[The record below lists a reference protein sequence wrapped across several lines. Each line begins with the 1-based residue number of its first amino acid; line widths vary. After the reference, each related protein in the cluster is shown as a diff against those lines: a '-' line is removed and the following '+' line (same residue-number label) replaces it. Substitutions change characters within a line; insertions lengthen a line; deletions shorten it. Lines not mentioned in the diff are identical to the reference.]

1 MDNHFV
7 GIADKESFA
16 ALLKQSAEKPV
27 VVFKHSTTCPISA
40 GAYEEMT
47 AVECAVNIVTVQTA
61 REVSDEIEVQTG
73 IEHHSPQ
80 VIVLRNGKAVW
91 NTSHWKVKAE
101 AVAVALRE
109 AE

>member
-7 GIADKESFA
+7 GIADAESFA

-27 VVFKHSTTCPISA
+27 VVFKHSTTCPISS

-47 AVECAVNIVTVQTA
+47 ALEYPVNIVTVQTA
-61 REVSDEIEVQTG
+61 RDVSDEIEVQTDV
-73 IEHHSPQ
+73 EHHSPQ

-101 AVAVALRE
+101 AVAAALRQ

>member
-7 GIADKESFA
+7 GIADTESFA

-47 AVECAVNIVTVQTA
+47 AVEYSVNIVTVQTA

-101 AVAVALRE
+101 AVTVALRE

>member
-16 ALLKQSAEKPV
+16 ALLEQSAEKPV
-27 VVFKHSTTCPISA
+27 VVFKHSTTCPVSA

-47 AVECAVNIVTVQTA
+47 ALQYPVNIVTVQTA
-61 REVSDEIEVQTG
+61 REVSDEIEVQTEV
-73 IEHHSPQ
+73 EHHSPQ

-91 NTSHWKVKAE
+91 NTSHWKVKTE
-101 AVAVALRE
+101 AVAAALRQ